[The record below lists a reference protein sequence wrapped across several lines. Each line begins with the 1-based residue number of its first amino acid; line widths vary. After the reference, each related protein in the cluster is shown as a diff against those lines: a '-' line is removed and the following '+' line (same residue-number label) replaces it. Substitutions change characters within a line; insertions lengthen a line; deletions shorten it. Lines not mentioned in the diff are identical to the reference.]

1 MRIFSLKSNSLEF
14 LAPPFVSRQK
24 VEKKN
29 VSQIRLM
36 KTPIEF
42 TELELQTTVNT
53 NYQSSMDLQFV

>member
-1 MRIFSLKSNSLEF
+1 MSNSLEF